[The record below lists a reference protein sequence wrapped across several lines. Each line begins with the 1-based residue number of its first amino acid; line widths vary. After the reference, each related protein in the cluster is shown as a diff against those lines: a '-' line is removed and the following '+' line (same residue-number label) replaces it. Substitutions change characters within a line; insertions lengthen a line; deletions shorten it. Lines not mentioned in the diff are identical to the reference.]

1 MNNNLLRIKIQQRLN
16 KLASADY
23 DNIECWQIAEAFN
36 KAQTEWFRRQVHGLN
51 LRKESAEQSI
61 ALIDDLQKF
70 VMTQELKGT
79 NKGKFFESVV
89 LPEEYAHY
97 IRVSAEAINDGC
109 QSPRTLTVYLAEE
122 ANVNQLIDDDF
133 KGPSFEWSETF
144 ATMMGDKVRIYTN
157 GKFTVNKSELS
168 YYRKPKKV
176 VFDGCINPYTGQSG
190 YDQPC
195 EFREDVIEL
204 MIDEAAAILA
214 GDMESFQQYQRATQ
228 NAQRSN

>member
-70 VMTQELKGT
+70 VVTHELKGT

-89 LPEEYAHY
+89 LPDDYAHF
-97 IRVSAEAINDGC
+97 IRVSAEAIKDGC
-109 QSPRTLTVYLAEE
+109 QSPRTVTVYLAEE
-122 ANVNQLIDDDF
+122 GNVNQLIDDEF
-133 KGPSFEWSETF
+133 KGPSFDWSETF
-144 ATMMGDKVRIYTN
+144 GTMMGDRIRIYTN
-157 GKFTVNKSELS
+157 EKFAVTESNLS

-176 VFDGCINPYTGQSG
+176 VFDGCVNPYTGATG

-214 GDMESFQQYQRATQ
+214 GDMESFQQYQRQMQ